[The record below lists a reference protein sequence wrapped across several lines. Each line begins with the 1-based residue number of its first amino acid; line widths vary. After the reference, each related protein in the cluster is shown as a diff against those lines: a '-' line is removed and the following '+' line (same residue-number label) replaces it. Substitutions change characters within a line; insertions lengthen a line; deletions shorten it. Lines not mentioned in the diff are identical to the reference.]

1 MKVIFAGTPEFAA
14 THLQSILNDDCYQLV
29 GVYTQPDRPA
39 GRGKKITQSPVKS
52 LALEHNIRVFQ
63 PSSLKESE
71 PQRELAELDADI
83 MVVVAYGLI
92 LPQAV
97 LSTPRL
103 GCVNVHGSLLPKW
116 RGAAPIQRAI
126 EAGDVSTGVTVMQM
140 DVGLDTGAML
150 TVSKCEIGGGETSLS
165 LYKKLAVLGSE
176 ALMATLAKLEVGTAI
191 GVAQDDS
198 LSSYA
203 HKITKSEAQ
212 INWTR
217 SATDIDRL
225 IRAFNPAPTAY
236 SLLDGQRLK
245 IWSATAVDSDQKAAA
260 GEIICAD
267 AKGILV
273 KCGEGCILL
282 NELQLAG
289 KSRLTVSEILKAR
302 ATRFAYGKILGV

>member
-1 MKVIFAGTPEFAA
+1 MKVIFAGTPGFAA

-52 LALEHNIRVFQ
+52 LAIEHNIPVFQ

-71 PQRELAELDADI
+71 PQRELAELNADI

-97 LSTPRL
+97 LNTPRL

-140 DVGLDTGAML
+140 DAGLDTGAML
-150 TVSKCEIGGGETSLS
+150 TISRCDIDSDETSLS
-165 LYKKLAVLGSE
+165 LYEKLAVLGSE
-176 ALMATLAKLEVGTAI
+176 SLMSTLAKLKAGTAI
-191 GVAQDDS
+191 GIAQDDS

-212 INWTR
+212 IDWAE

-225 IRAFNPAPTAY
+225 IRAFNPAPAAY
-236 SLLDGQRLK
+236 SLLDRP
-245 IWSATAVDSDQKAAA
+245 ATKGMVGDRCYLTSKS
-260 GEIICAD
+260 CAWRNP
-267 AKGILV
+267 L
-273 KCGEGCILL
+273 
-282 NELQLAG
+282 
-289 KSRLTVSEILKAR
+289 R
-302 ATRFAYGKILGV
+302 

>member
-63 PSSLKESE
+63 PSSLKEPE
-71 PQRELAELDADI
+71 PQQELAELDADI

-92 LPQAV
+92 LPEAV
-97 LSTPRL
+97 LSTPHL

-126 EAGDVSTGVTVMQM
+126 EAGDASTGITVMQM
-140 DVGLDTGAML
+140 DADLDTGIML
-150 TVSKCEIGGGETSLS
+150 TVSRCDIAVDETSLS
-165 LYKKLAVLGSE
+165 LYDKLAVLGSE
-176 ALMATLAKLEVGTAI
+176 ALMSTLAKLEIGTAI
-191 GVAQDDS
+191 GVAQDHS

-203 HKITKSEAQ
+203 HKITKSEAR
-212 INWTR
+212 INWTE
-217 SATDIDRL
+217 SATNIDRL
-225 IRAFNPAPTAY
+225 IRAFNPAPVAY

-245 IWSATAVDSDQKAAA
+245 IWSATAVPSHQKAAP
-260 GEIICAD
+260 GEILCAD
-267 AKGILV
+267 NNGILV
-273 KCGEGCILL
+273 KCGEDCILL

-289 KSRLTVSEILKAR
+289 KSRLPVSEILKAR
-302 ATRFAYGKILGV
+302 ATSFACGKILGV

>member
-97 LSTPRL
+97 LNAPRL

-150 TVSKCEIGGGETSLS
+150 TVSKCEMNSGETSLS
-165 LYKKLAVLGSE
+165 LYKKLAILGSE
-176 ALMATLAKLEVGTAI
+176 ALMATLAKLEAGTAI
-191 GVAQDDS
+191 GIAQDDS

-203 HKITKSEAQ
+203 HKIIKSEAQ

-217 SATDIDRL
+217 SATDIGRL

-245 IWSATAVDSDQKAAA
+245 IWSAATVNSHQKAAP
-260 GEIICAD
+260 GEIIYAG
-267 AKGILV
+267 AEGILV

-289 KSRLTVSEILKAR
+289 KSRLPVSEILKAR
-302 ATRFAYGKILGV
+302 ASRFTCGKILGV